1 MKTKRIFSALAATAA
16 AVLALTG
23 CAGGDVSGGG
33 DGAAIITANGS
44 EPQNPLIPT
53 NTNETGG
60 GKVVDELNARLVTYK
75 GDGSTENELAE
86 SIEPDEKNQVWTI
99 KLRDD
104 IKFSDDS
111 PITADNFIKAWNY
124 GANPKNAQL
133 NSYFFELIE
142 GYSAEEGK
150 DVTELSG
157 LKKVDDQT
165 FTVTLTAPTAD
176 FATRLGYSAYA
187 PLPDV
192 AFEDMD
198 AYGKNPSV
206 VSGPYKFEAW
216 ENNVEIRLVANEK
229 YDGPR
234 KPANG
239 GLTFKLYAQLDAAY
253 SDLLAGNLDV
263 LDTIPD
269 SSFGTYES
277 ELGGNSVNQP
287 GAVFQ
292 AFIIPERLDHF
303 GGEEG
308 KLRRQALSMAINREE
323 VTDKI
328 FQGTRTPATDFT
340 SPVIDG
346 HSDDLKNVG
355 NTQFNAEKAKELWA
369 KADAI
374 SPWEGTFEIAY
385 NSDGGHQ
392 PWVDAVTNQ
401 IKNNLDIKAQGKP
414 YASFAELRTEITE
427 EKIQVAFRSGWQADY
442 PGLNNFLA
450 PLYTTNG
457 SSNDGKY
464 SNPEVD
470 KLIAEGDSSASVE
483 EANKKYNEAQE
494 ILLED
499 LPAVPLWYANSV
511 AGWASGVNNVEIG
524 YNGVPLY
531 HKVTKE

>member
-1 MKTKRIFSALAATAA
+1 MKTKRILSVIAASAA
-16 AVLALTG
+16 AVLALAG
-23 CAGGDVSGGG
+23 CAGGDAGS
-33 DGAAIITANGS
+33 DGAAIISVNGS

-60 GKVVDELNARLVTYK
+60 GRVVDELHARLVSYK
-75 GDGSTENELAE
+75 ADGSTENELAE
-86 SIEPDEKNQVWTI
+86 SIEPDAENKVWTI
-99 KLRDD
+99 KLRND
-104 IKFSDDS
+104 IKFSDGS

-133 NSYFFELIE
+133 NSYFFELID
-142 GYSAEEGK
+142 GYSVEEGK
-150 DVTELSG
+150 DVQELKG
-157 LKKVDDQT
+157 LEKVDDQT
-165 FTVTLTAPTAD
+165 FKVTLTAPTAD
-176 FATRLGYSAYA
+176 FAMRLGYAAYA

-192 AFEDMD
+192 AFDDMD

-216 ENNVEIRLVANEK
+216 ENNVEIRLVANEN

-234 KPANG
+234 KPANQ

-269 SSFGTYES
+269 ASFGTYES

-308 KLRRQALSMAINREE
+308 KLRRQAISMAINREE

-346 HSDDLKNVG
+346 HSDDLKGVENV
-355 NTQFNAEKAKELWA
+355 QFNPEKAKELWA

-374 SPWEGTFEIAY
+374 SPWDGTFEIAY

-392 PWVDAVTNQ
+392 PWVDAVSNQ
-401 IKNNLDIKAQGKP
+401 IKNNLGIEAQGKP
-414 YASFAELRTEITE
+414 YASFAELRTDITE

-470 KLIAEGDSSASVE
+470 KLIAEGDSADSVE
-483 EANKKYNEAQE
+483 AANEKYNQAQE

-499 LPAVPLWYANSV
+499 LPAIPLWYANSV
-511 AGWASGVNNVEIG
+511 AGWASTVQNVEIG
-524 YNGVPLY
+524 YNSVPAY
-531 HKVTKE
+531 HKITKE